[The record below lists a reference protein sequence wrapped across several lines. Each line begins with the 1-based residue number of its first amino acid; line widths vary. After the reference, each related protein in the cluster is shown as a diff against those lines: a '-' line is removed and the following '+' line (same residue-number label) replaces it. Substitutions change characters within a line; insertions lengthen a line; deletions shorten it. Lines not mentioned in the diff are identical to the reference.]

1 MDLATAG
8 DRSPPA
14 RPGRNG
20 SRSENEHSATA
31 QSLLTRRKACRA
43 HRGALRLAGGLTM
56 LTIGV
61 LVVVM
66 DPHQHGVDFVSGLRR
81 SMSFN
86 GPSLPP
92 QLGDG
97 SFPSAGY
104 AFSCCA
110 EALMPNSRN
119 DPKG

>member
-1 MDLATAG
+1 VDLATAR

-14 RPGRNG
+14 RPGRSG
-20 SRSENEHSATA
+20 SRKRTTSDRPIVTINAPESMSGASWRA
-31 QSLLTRRKACRA
+31 STRA
-43 HRGALRLAGGLTM
+43 GLTM

-86 GPSLPP
+86 VPSLPP

-104 AFSCCA
+104 GFSCCA

>member
-1 MDLATAG
+1 VDLASAG

-14 RPGRNG
+14 RP
-20 SRSENEHSATA
+20 
-31 QSLLTRRKACRA
+31 RA
-43 HRGALRLAGGLTM
+43 KRLAVGKRTFSDRPIVTINAPESMSGASWRASTRAGLTM
-56 LTIGV
+56 LTIGG

-66 DPHQHGVDFVSGLRR
+66 DLHQHGVDFVSGLRR

-97 SFPSAGY
+97 SFPSTGY
-104 AFSCCA
+104 AFCCCA
-110 EALMPNSRN
+110 ESL
-119 DPKG
+119 